1 MSIPALSAPTEIVV
15 PTPSDGATAKA
26 PTVSFTRT
34 KPGGNRANPTTEY
47 SALLRTVRDAGL
59 LRRRTGFYYLMF
71 GILVAALGGVV
82 TGFVLL
88 GDSWLQLLMAAALG
102 LILTQFAFLAHEASH
117 RQVFESGKAND
128 LVGRALANLFVGIS
142 YSWWMTKHSRHHA
155 NPNII
160 GKDPD
165 IDKDFVSFTE
175 DDASKTTGI
184 ARWLTKRQGYIFFPI
199 LIFEGLNL
207 HLHGFR
213 TVFGRGKV
221 DKRSIEIVMLV
232 TRIGAYLAIIF
243 LALPLGMAFAFV
255 GVQLAVFGVYMGS
268 SFAPNHVGMPVLARD
283 SKVDFLRRQVLTS
296 RNISGGWFMNFFLG
310 GLNYQVEHHLFPN
323 MPRPALK
330 QAQQIAR
337 EYCVTHT
344 ILYTETTLFEAYGV
358 VVKHMNKVGL
368 AAAKNEFMCPAAS
381 AYGR

>member
-1 MSIPALSAPTEIVV
+1 MSATVPSAVPVPASKVL
-15 PTPSDGATAKA
+15 
-26 PTVSFTRT
+26 FTRT
-34 KPGGNRANPTTEY
+34 KPGGNRVNPTTEY

-59 LRRRTGFYYLMF
+59 LRRRRGFYGLMF

-88 GDSWLQLLMAAALG
+88 GDSWFQLLMAAALG

-128 LVGRALANLFVGIS
+128 LAGRTLANLFVGIS

-165 IDKDFVSFTE
+165 IDRDFVSFTE
-175 DDASKTTGI
+175 EDAAATKGI
-184 ARWLTKRQGYIFFPI
+184 SRWLTKRQGYIFFPI
-199 LIFEGLNL
+199 LVFEGLNL

-221 DKRSIEIVMLV
+221 DKRTVEIIMLLA
-232 TRIGAYLAIIF
+232 RIGAYLAIVF

-268 SFAPNHVGMPVLARD
+268 SFAPNHIGMPVLPRD

-296 RNISGGWFMNFFLG
+296 RNISGGWFMNFFMG

-330 QAQQIAR
+330 HAQQIAR
-337 EYCVTHT
+337 EYCETHT
-344 ILYTETTLFEAYGV
+344 ILYTETTLFEAYGAV
-358 VVKHMNKVGL
+358 VGHMNKVGL
-368 AAAKNEFMCPAAS
+368 AAAKNEFMCPVGS